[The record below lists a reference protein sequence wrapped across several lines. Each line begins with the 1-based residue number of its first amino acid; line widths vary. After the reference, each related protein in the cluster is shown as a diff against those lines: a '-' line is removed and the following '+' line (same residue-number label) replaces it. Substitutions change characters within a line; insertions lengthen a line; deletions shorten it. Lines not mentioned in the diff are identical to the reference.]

1 MGKPSLDEL
10 SSMLRRGIPVEEATK
25 DLEWKDFEGVVS
37 DAFEAN
43 GFRTMRNLRFS
54 HEKRRYEVDVV
65 AMERPRLVAVDCKHW
80 GLRAGKGSALKAA
93 SLAQL
98 NRAVNLGKKAQE
110 IPGIG
115 IGGWG
120 EATIVPCVVTLY
132 EERVVESGG
141 VLIVPLA
148 KLNSFIEELRS
159 GYFDFLRAKIMT
171 MYSWM
176 KL

>member
-1 MGKPSLDEL
+1 MGKPSLEEL
-10 SSMLRRGIPVEEATK
+10 SSMLRKGVSLEEATK

-65 AMERPRLVAVDCKHW
+65 ALERPRLVAVDCKHW
-80 GLRAGKGSALKAA
+80 GLRPGKGSALRAA

-98 NRAVNLGKKAQE
+98 KRAVNLGKKAQE
-110 IPGIG
+110 VQGID

-120 EATIVPCVVTLY
+120 EVTLVPCIVTLY
-132 EERVVESGG
+132 EERIVESGG
-141 VLIVPLA
+141 VLVFPLA

-176 KL
+176 Q

>member
-1 MGKPSLDEL
+1 
-10 SSMLRRGIPVEEATK
+10 
-25 DLEWKDFEGVVS
+25 VS
-37 DAFEAN
+37 
-43 GFRTMRNLRFS
+43 
-54 HEKRRYEVDVV
+54 
-65 AMERPRLVAVDCKHW
+65 
-80 GLRAGKGSALKAA
+80 
-93 SLAQL
+93 
-98 NRAVNLGKKAQE
+98 LGKKAQE
-110 IPGIG
+110 IPGMD

-132 EERVVESGG
+132 EERVVENGG
-141 VLIVPLA
+141 VLIVPMA

>member
-1 MGKPSLDEL
+1 VGKPSLEEL
-10 SSMLRRGIPVEEATK
+10 SSMLHKGIPLEEATK
-25 DLEWKDFEGVVS
+25 DLGWRDFEGVVS

-43 GFRTMRNLRFS
+43 GFRTLRNLRFS

-65 AMERPRLVAVDCKHW
+65 ALERPRLVAVDCKHW
-80 GLRAGKGSALKAA
+80 GLRPGKGTALRAA

-98 NRAVNLGKKAQE
+98 RRTVNLGKKAQE
-110 IPGIG
+110 IPGID

-120 EATIVPCVVTLY
+120 EVTLVPCIVTLY
-132 EERVVESGG
+132 EEMIVENGG
-141 VLIVPLA
+141 VLVVPIS

-176 KL
+176 Q

>member
-1 MGKPSLDEL
+1 MGKPSLEEL
-10 SSMLRRGIPVEEATK
+10 SSMLRKGVSLEEATK
-25 DLEWKDFEGVVS
+25 SLEWKDFEGVVS

-65 AMERPRLVAVDCKHW
+65 ALERPRLVAVDCKHW
-80 GLRAGKGSALKAA
+80 GLRAGKGSALRAA

-98 NRAVNLGKKAQE
+98 KRAVNLGKKAQE
-110 IPGIG
+110 VQGID

-120 EATIVPCVVTLY
+120 EVTLVPCIVTLY
-132 EERVVESGG
+132 EERIVESGG
-141 VLIVPLA
+141 VLVVPLA

-171 MYSWM
+171 MCSWM
-176 KL
+176 Q

>member
-1 MGKPSLDEL
+1 MGKPSLEEL
-10 SSMLRRGIPVEEATK
+10 SSMLRKGVSLEEATK

-65 AMERPRLVAVDCKHW
+65 ALERPRLVAVDCKHW
-80 GLRAGKGSALKAA
+80 GLRAGKGSALRAA

-98 NRAVNLGKKAQE
+98 KRAVNLGKKAQE
-110 IPGIG
+110 VPGID
-115 IGGWG
+115 IVGWG
-120 EATIVPCVVTLY
+120 EVTLVTCIVTLY

-141 VLIVPLA
+141 VLVVPLS

-176 KL
+176 G